1 MQYFSN
7 MKTSQKIILASGG
20 IALFSLFLPWA
31 QHDLGGANE
40 INRNGL
46 EQQGY
51 ILLVL
56 FVYPVLKTLYSKTF
70 NKRIALTSS
79 IASVIFSVMF
89 SLTQSVDYIFLNKSV
104 NVSAYGLHLYVFA
117 SCLLTYGIYKSPK
130 NIQS

>member
-1 MQYFSN
+1 MEFFSN

-56 FVYPVLKTLYSKTF
+56 FVYPVLKALKSKTF
-70 NKRIALTSS
+70 NKKIALTSS
-79 IASVIFSVMF
+79 IASVIFSVLFTF
-89 SLTQSVDYIFLNKSV
+89 SQSVDYIFLNTSV

-117 SCLLTYGIYKSPK
+117 SCLLTYGIYKSP
-130 NIQS
+130 